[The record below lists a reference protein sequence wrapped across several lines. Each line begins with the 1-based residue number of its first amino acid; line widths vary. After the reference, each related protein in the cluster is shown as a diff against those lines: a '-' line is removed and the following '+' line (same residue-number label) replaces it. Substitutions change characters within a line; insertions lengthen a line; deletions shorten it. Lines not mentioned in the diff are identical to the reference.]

1 MRLEIRI
8 HRKKLMTMLLRI
20 VVTIICIA
28 STWHVVDYVF
38 NRNLMAEIYPPDA
51 DSISIPIIT
60 NQILLLALGLLI
72 LPTTLLASSW
82 VIDKLSKLRSI
93 FQILILIPFAGIYG
107 IAMLVCLGMGLS
119 AADRAHVEIGASYA
133 VMLFLLSA
141 AFVFDVIR
149 IYRRLYKKQIP

>member
-1 MRLEIRI
+1 
-8 HRKKLMTMLLRI
+8 MLLRI

>member
-1 MRLEIRI
+1 
-8 HRKKLMTMLLRI
+8 MLLRI

-60 NQILLLALGLLI
+60 NQILLLVLGLLI

-107 IAMLVCLGMGLS
+107 VAMLVCLGMGLS
-119 AADRAHVEIGASYA
+119 TADRAHIEIGASYA

-141 AFVFDVIR
+141 AFVFDVVR

>member
-1 MRLEIRI
+1 
-8 HRKKLMTMLLRI
+8 MTMLLRI

-119 AADRAHVEIGASYA
+119 TPDRAHIEIGASYA

>member
-1 MRLEIRI
+1 
-8 HRKKLMTMLLRI
+8 MLLRI
-20 VVTIICIA
+20 AITIICLA

-72 LPTTLLASSW
+72 LPTALLSSSW
-82 VIDKLSKLRSI
+82 VIEKISRLRRI
-93 FQILILIPFAGIYG
+93 LQILILVPFAGIYG

-119 AADRAHVEIGASYA
+119 TADRVHIEIGVSYA
-133 VMLFLLSA
+133 VMLLLLTA
-141 AFVFDVIR
+141 ALVFDVVR
-149 IYRRLYKKQIP
+149 IYRCLHKK

>member
-1 MRLEIRI
+1 
-8 HRKKLMTMLLRI
+8 MLLRI

-82 VIDKLSKLRSI
+82 VIDKLSKLRRI

-107 IAMLVCLGMGLS
+107 VAMLVCLGMGLS
-119 AADRAHVEIGASYA
+119 TADRAHIEIGASYA

-149 IYRRLYKKQIP
+149 IYRRLYKKQIH

>member
-1 MRLEIRI
+1 
-8 HRKKLMTMLLRI
+8 MTMILRI
-20 VVTIICIA
+20 VITIICIA

-82 VIDKLSKLRSI
+82 VIDKLSKLRRI

-107 IAMLVCLGMGLS
+107 VAMLVCLGMGLS
-119 AADRAHVEIGASYA
+119 TADRAHIEIGASYA

-141 AFVFDVIR
+141 AFVFDVVR
-149 IYRRLYKKQIP
+149 IYRRLNKKQIP

>member
-1 MRLEIRI
+1 
-8 HRKKLMTMLLRI
+8 MLLRI

-82 VIDKLSKLRSI
+82 VIDKLSKLRRI

-107 IAMLVCLGMGLS
+107 VAMLVCLGMGLS
-119 AADRAHVEIGASYA
+119 TADRAHIEIGASYA

-141 AFVFDVIR
+141 AFVFDVVR

>member
-1 MRLEIRI
+1 
-8 HRKKLMTMLLRI
+8 MLLRI

-38 NRNLMAEIYPPDA
+38 NRNLMADIYPPDA

-82 VIDKLSKLRSI
+82 VIDKLSKLRRI
-93 FQILILIPFAGIYG
+93 LQILILVPFAGIYG

-119 AADRAHVEIGASYA
+119 TADRAHIEIGASYA
-133 VMLFLLSA
+133 AMLFLLIA
-141 AFVFDVIR
+141 AFVSDVIR
-149 IYRRLYKKQIP
+149 IYRRLYKKQVP

>member
-1 MRLEIRI
+1 
-8 HRKKLMTMLLRI
+8 MLLRI

-38 NRNLMAEIYPPDA
+38 NRNLTAEIYPPDA

-82 VIDKLSKLRSI
+82 VIDKLSKLRRI

-107 IAMLVCLGMGLS
+107 VAILVCLGMGLS
-119 AADRAHVEIGASYA
+119 TADRAHIEIGASYA

-141 AFVFDVIR
+141 VFVFDVVR

>member
-1 MRLEIRI
+1 MLI
-8 HRKKLMTMLLRI
+8 LLRI
-20 VVTIICIA
+20 VITIICIA

-60 NQILLLALGLLI
+60 NQIMLLILGLLI

-82 VIDKLSKLRSI
+82 VIDKLSKLQRI
-93 FQILILIPFAGIYG
+93 LQILILVLFAGIYG

-119 AADRAHVEIGASYA
+119 TADKAHIEISGSY
-133 VMLFLLSA
+133 VLMLLLLA
-141 AFVFDVIR
+141 TAFVFDVVR
-149 IYRRLYKKQIP
+149 IYRRLYKTDSLKNGT

>member
-1 MRLEIRI
+1 
-8 HRKKLMTMLLRI
+8 MTILLRI

-38 NRNLMAEIYPPDA
+38 KRNLMAEIYPPDA

-82 VIDKLSKLRSI
+82 VIDKLSKLRRI
-93 FQILILIPFAGIYG
+93 LQILILLPFAGIYG

-119 AADRAHVEIGASYA
+119 TADRAHIEIGASYA

-141 AFVFDVIR
+141 AFVFDVVR
-149 IYRRLYKKQIP
+149 IYRRLYKNQIP

>member
-8 HRKKLMTMLLRI
+8 HSKKLMTMLLRI

>member
-1 MRLEIRI
+1 MAMI
-8 HRKKLMTMLLRI
+8 LRI

-82 VIDKLSKLRSI
+82 VIDKLSKLRRVL
-93 FQILILIPFAGIYG
+93 QILILVPFAGIYG

-119 AADRAHVEIGASYA
+119 TADRAHIEIGASYA

-149 IYRRLYKKQIP
+149 IYRRLYKKQILWKNGPKKCKK

>member
-1 MRLEIRI
+1 
-8 HRKKLMTMLLRI
+8 MTMLLRI

-38 NRNLMAEIYPPDA
+38 DRNLMAEIYSPDA

-72 LPTTLLASSW
+72 LPTTLLASAW
-82 VIDKLSKLRSI
+82 VIEKLSKLRRI
-93 FQILILIPFAGIYG
+93 LQILILVPFAGMYG

-119 AADRAHVEIGASYA
+119 TADKAHIEIGASYA
-133 VMLFLLSA
+133 VMLLLLA
-141 AFVFDVIR
+141 IAFVFDVVR
-149 IYRRLYKKQIP
+149 IYRRLYKNQIPM